1 MSDKDDIPVL
11 NDLIERG
18 TEITMSDLGLD
29 DYADDPPLQVSDVI
43 AAEAQDEAQA
53 EAEAHAEAQARLHE
67 NTELEF
73 AAVDAAPFTAAVY
86 TRDTA
91 GASAFTPES
100 LAINPPS
107 NDPLADNPAL
117 EQAVRRILDEHMEL
131 AWQEIRL
138 AIQQHLDRS

>member
-18 TEITMSDLGLD
+18 AEVTMSDLGLD
-29 DYADDPPLQVSDVI
+29 DYADDPPLQVRDVI
-43 AAEAQDEAQA
+43 AAEAQAQA
-53 EAEAHAEAQARLHE
+53 QES
-67 NTELEF
+67 TELDF
-73 AAVDAAPFTAAVY
+73 DADDAAPFTAAVY
-86 TRDTA
+86 TRDTP
-91 GASAFTPES
+91 GTSAFKPES
-100 LAINPPS
+100 LGSPAKHRPS
-107 NDPLADNPAL
+107 CRQPAL